1 MYRRNR
7 RRRERVDWDQIYRIL
22 NIDGE
27 KMNRQ
32 MEEEKRQMREESDQ
46 LRRKI
51 EEGFARLH
59 EWETPQTKRNRNT
72 R

>member
-1 MYRRNR
+1 
-7 RRRERVDWDQIYRIL
+7 
-22 NIDGE
+22 
-27 KMNRQ
+27 

-59 EWETPQTKRNRNT
+59 GWETPQERRNRNT
-72 R
+72 RWFNNQTAWRDEEKRDCLLYTSRCV